1 MSKQDRQGVRSPTD
15 IEQKYDLGEIAGLK
29 KAVRM
34 NETGLSKTNQT
45 LEQFTNTTVQNFK
58 EVQKELD
65 GKAEIWF
72 YKGIPTLLNEPAN
85 GWSEESYQS
94 HVGDMYY
101 DWNTGYAYRFK
112 LEDGV
117 FSWERVQDKDTV
129 EALAKANAAVDTA
142 DSKRRVFLE
151 TPAPPYDNGDLWVHE
166 EDIYVC
172 QISKPE
178 TETYAKEDFILAT
191 NYTDDTYAKQVGDN
205 LEIVRGTVASIEKS
219 VDSVKIE
226 FETTVKT
233 INDLKEEVTENSKKI
248 KYQFDTEEFT
258 VSKEGADTSTHISEN
273 GMRVTDSKKENVLKA
288 DSNGVDAK
296 NLHARTYLII
306 GNNSR
311 IEDYNGNRTGVF
323 WIGGN

>member
-1 MSKQDRQGVRSPTD
+1 MV
-15 IEQKYDLGEIAGLK
+15 
-29 KAVRM
+29 AV
-34 NETGLSKTNQT
+34 G
-45 LEQFTNTTVQNFK
+45 QFTITDLNDISD
-58 EVQKELD
+58 EELRNLQEKLD
-65 GKAEIWF
+65 RKIENWF
-72 YKGIPTLLNEPAN
+72 YSGEPTLSNEPVS
-85 GWSEESYQS
+85 GWDIESYQS

-101 DWNTGYAYRFK
+101 DRNTGYAYRFK